1 MKSLELTKPITTES
15 LLSEFESRFNMT
27 MDLTKFNE
35 HELQDYA
42 NHVRTKIHEIT
53 QNTHFGQE
61 LKDNSYQKS
70 QMMLDIINQAI
81 TERKLG
87 EYGGDTGN
95 SILDKA
101 TAPIKDKLS
110 KGQALSPEERTAA
123 SKLMAMK
130 KMPKGTGTMMG
141 VKEVG
146 EEQSEINE
154 VPGAGLV
161 KRGLRSL
168 GAKAAGAIGMK
179 GTAAGLKGAAQADKK
194 ARELYTQLRRYAGQ
208 TGGDV
213 DALTVTDLQSF
224 LQKQGYKT
232 DRTPKGPAGKVLNK
246 QQVDDILMKSVQD
259 TFRFQAPA
267 TAKSQEKSTMQT
279 DFMKQFKQMA
289 SDPATKKK
297 LMSILQGQT
306 VPAESV
312 TENPAMALGRVAAKA
327 AGSAAGT
334 TVANRAMNKLGM
346 KEGVEEQSELIL
358 AAKDMMDKV
367 TGYLEDLAS
376 MKTEGMLE
384 LADRIRD
391 EMGAEKSDAFL
402 QKIQPA
408 IEQAEATLTTTRQE
422 LDNGVRILTGEE
434 VASEPMGA
442 DDTMDMDTDLDSLDT
457 DMDDTETDEFGASD
471 AEAGGTEPEGREQ
484 RESKEVF
491 EASNRLYSK
500 LAGK

>member
-1 MKSLELTKPITTES
+1 MKSLDLTKPITTES
-15 LLSEFESRFNMT
+15 LLKEFESRFNQT
-27 MDLTKFNE
+27 MDLSKFTKE
-35 HELQDYA
+35 DLADAA

-61 LKDNSYQKS
+61 LKDDSYQKN

-87 EYGGDTGN
+87 EYGGNMDN
-95 SILDKA
+95 PILDKA
-101 TAPIKDKLS
+101 TAPIKDKLA
-110 KGQALSPEERTAA
+110 KGQALNPEEREAA

-130 KMPKGTGTMMG
+130 QMPKGTGTMMG
-141 VKEVG
+141 V
-146 EEQSEINE
+146 
-154 VPGAGLV
+154 
-161 KRGLRSL
+161 
-168 GAKAAGAIGMK
+168 
-179 GTAAGLKGAAQADKK
+179 
-194 ARELYTQLRRYAGQ
+194 
-208 TGGDV
+208 
-213 DALTVTDLQSF
+213 
-224 LQKQGYKT
+224 
-232 DRTPKGPAGKVLNK
+232 
-246 QQVDDILMKSVQD
+246 
-259 TFRFQAPA
+259 
-267 TAKSQEKSTMQT
+267 
-279 DFMKQFKQMA
+279 
-289 SDPATKKK
+289 
-297 LMSILQGQT
+297 
-306 VPAESV
+306 
-312 TENPAMALGRVAAKA
+312 
-327 AGSAAGT
+327 
-334 TVANRAMNKLGM
+334 

-367 TGYLEDLAS
+367 TSFLEDLAS

-442 DDTMDMDTDLDSLDT
+442 DDTMDMDTDLDSLDSEGGE
-457 DMDDTETDEFGASD
+457 ETDEFGASD

-491 EASNRLYSK
+491 EASNRLFSK